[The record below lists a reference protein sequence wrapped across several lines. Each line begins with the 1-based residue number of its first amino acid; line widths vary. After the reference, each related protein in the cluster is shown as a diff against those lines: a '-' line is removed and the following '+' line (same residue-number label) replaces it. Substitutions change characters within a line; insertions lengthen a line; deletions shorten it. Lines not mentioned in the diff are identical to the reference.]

1 MAVVKLFGLSLY
13 HKHPHA
19 VHSQLLA
26 VRLGDLIG
34 PQGEGVKSQGVV
46 PDMEI
51 KYPGLRLKQG
61 DLDINSAA
69 PRVLGVGKD
78 GLAHLLHRHGDKK
91 GLLHAGPLVGAEL
104 LALLQQS
111 GQFPGILLE
120 HPVKDRRLVQIR
132 DLDGFSPIHRHLPNP
147 YNSQ

>member
-1 MAVVKLFGLSLY
+1 MAVVKLFSLPFY

-19 VHSQLLA
+19 VHGQFLA
-26 VRLGDLIG
+26 VRLSNFIG
-34 PQGEGVKSQGVV
+34 PQGEWIKGQGIV
-46 PDMEI
+46 PDVEI
-51 KYPGLRLKQG
+51 KYPWLRLKQG
-61 DLDINSAA
+61 DLDIDPTA

-120 HPVKDRRLVQIR
+120 HPVKDRRLVQIC
-132 DLDGFSPIHRHLPNP
+132 DLDGFSPIH
-147 YNSQ
+147 